1 MRQQS
6 ASDSQMV
13 QGENVIW
20 TIMSLYRTSDFSLF
34 VIFFKNTKIALKNL
48 DGNCSNCLEC
58 RPTKNFGGVFFH
70 QHALE
75 LLAQVTAKS
84 RGLFKS
90 VWLLL

>member
-34 VIFFKNTKIALKNL
+34 VIFFKYKN
-48 DGNCSNCLEC
+48 C
-58 RPTKNFGGVFFH
+58 F
-70 QHALE
+70 
-75 LLAQVTAKS
+75 
-84 RGLFKS
+84 
-90 VWLLL
+90 